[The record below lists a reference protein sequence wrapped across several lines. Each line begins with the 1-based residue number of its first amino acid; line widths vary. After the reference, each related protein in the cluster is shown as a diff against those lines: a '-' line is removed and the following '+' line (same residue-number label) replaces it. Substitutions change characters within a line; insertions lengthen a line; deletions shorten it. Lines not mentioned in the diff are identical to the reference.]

1 MDHAIWKKCGG
12 IGLLA
17 LAGLAAITGA
27 RWQLHGAADA
37 ISGVVEHAGGSLSG
51 VLVTASRGN
60 THVTVQTDRD
70 GRFSMSRLGEGEYK
84 LSLSRGGWSVPSAV
98 ARPGGAPV
106 RLKAEP
112 RSVSL
117 ADLSGNQFL
126 SMLPENQEKRLF
138 LLDCSGCHVLDA
150 RVAYPDGNPRSQA
163 GWQEKATQ
171 MHQLFGPRSGF
182 PIISARV
189 SPEQIAAYLSQH
201 MRGVPSVNGAAVG
214 GTSPRA
220 GSFQITEYEFPDP
233 RDLPHDVA
241 IDRNGQV
248 VITGM
253 FTHVMQV
260 LDPQTGTF
268 RPVPIPVQ
276 GANPRAVEIDAKG
289 AWWVVLGNPHKVARF
304 DPAATQWRTWD
315 VGVYAHS
322 IALTSDGRA
331 WFNGHFTRT
340 PSVIGR
346 VGLDAETPERFEVP
360 AHPEA
365 HVGAGPIPYEIRA
378 AANGR
383 VWGSELIGNRV
394 FEFDPQRR
402 TFRVWNM
409 PTPNSGPRRLD
420 IGPDGI
426 VWIPEYAGNRLARL
440 DPATGAIAEFEFP
453 ESSVLPYVTRVDPRS
468 GIVWTA
474 TGAADAIFAFDPRT
488 RGFTKYPLPTRGALV
503 RHIAIGPDGSV
514 WAAYG
519 ASPGIPNRIARLQ
532 LRTMD

>member
-1 MDHAIWKKCGG
+1 M
-12 IGLLA
+12 
-17 LAGLAAITGA
+17 
-27 RWQLHGAADA
+27 
-37 ISGVVEHAGGSLSG
+37 SGV
-51 VLVTASRGN
+51 
-60 THVTVQTDRD
+60 
-70 GRFSMSRLGEGEYK
+70 GEGDYK
-84 LSLSRGGWSVPSAV
+84 LSLSQAGLSIPSAV

-106 RLKAEP
+106 KLKAEARP
-112 RSVSL
+112 VTL
-117 ADLSGNQFL
+117 ADLSGNLFL

-138 LLDCSGCHVLDA
+138 LLDCSGCHVFDA
-150 RVAYPDGNPRSQA
+150 RIAYPDGNPRSQA

-182 PIISARV
+182 PIISARM

-201 MRGVPSVNGAAVG
+201 IRGVPSTHGAPVG

-260 LDPQTGTF
+260 LDPQTGAF

-276 GANPRAVEIDAKG
+276 GANPRALEIDAKG
-289 AWWVVLGNPHKVARF
+289 VWWVALGNPHKVARF

-346 VGLDAETPERFEVP
+346 VGLDAEMPERFEVP

-394 FEFDPQRR
+394 FEFDTQRR

-426 VWIPEYAGNRLARL
+426 RSDSGIRGQPPRPTRSCNGRDYRIRIPGKQRAAVCNTGGPAQRHRL
-440 DPATGAIAEFEFP
+440 D
-453 ESSVLPYVTRVDPRS
+453 RNRS
-468 GIVWTA
+468 CRR
-474 TGAADAIFAFDPRT
+474 DLRLRSRT

-532 LRTMD
+532 VRTLD